1 MSDKPD
7 KLITDD
13 GLRLDGR
20 HADEIRPMKIEIGVL
35 SRADGSCYLEWG
47 RNKVLVGVFGPR
59 EVHPRRSQRADTAVI
74 RYKYNM
80 ASFSTEDRARP
91 GPSRRSIEISKVSR
105 EAFEPV
111 IMAELFPKTAID
123 IFVEILQADAG
134 TRTAAINASSIALAD
149 AGIPMKG
156 LVTSCAFGK
165 VDGQIVLDLNKDED
179 NYGEA
184 DFPVAMTQDGEIT
197 LIQMDGNLT
206 PDEIQKGFE
215 LVKKGCK
222 EILEIQQAVLRKKF
236 ETPVEEP
243 EAEAA
248 EEAEEPELEVVETEP
263 SLEYAPEAAVV
274 EEIIEEAEE
283 PEEGISEE
291 TAEACAVNKEAP
303 ECEELEKVIKD
314 AEAEVVEGEAV
325 EKVVEAEIEEEAEE
339 EAFEDKADF
348 ESSFEASFEG
358 VSEPEELEEP
368 ELEETVSGEEAEIE
382 PEIEEFAEEKAQPE
396 AEPQLEEKVEVEEE
410 TQLEQETQLEA
421 EPQLEE
427 KAEVEEET
435 QLEEKVEVEE
445 EPQLEQEVQPEEVG
459 IEEAASEETFESEP
473 EIESEAE
480 SKKETPAEQTVEEPE
495 EECKGPWKVVKD
507 PSESGSRGENDE

>member
-1 MSDKPD
+1 MSDKPE

-47 RNKVLVGVFGPR
+47 RNKILVGVFGPR

-80 ASFSTEDRARP
+80 ASFSVEDRARP

-123 IFVEILQADAG
+123 VFVEVLQADAG

-156 LVTSCAFGK
+156 LITSCAFGK
-165 VDGQIVLDLNKDED
+165 VDGQIVLDLNKEED

-197 LIQMDGNLT
+197 LLQMDGHLT
-206 PDEIQKGFE
+206 PDEIKKGLE

-222 EILEIQQAVLRKKF
+222 EILEIQQSVLRKKF
-236 ETPVEEP
+236 ETPVEE
-243 EAEAA
+243 AA
-248 EEAEEPELEVVETEP
+248 EEATGIDSEVVEAEP
-263 SLEYAPEAAVV
+263 SLEYAPEAAALA
-274 EEIIEEAEE
+274 EIIEEVEG
-283 PEEGISEE
+283 PEEEFSEE
-291 TAEACAVNKEAP
+291 TAEACAVNETAP
-303 ECEELEKVIKD
+303 ECERLEEIIKET
-314 AEAEVVEGEAV
+314 EAEVVEGETIEEV
-325 EKVVEAEIEEEAEE
+325 IEAEIEGEAEE
-339 EAFEDKADF
+339 EAFEDEADF
-348 ESSFEASFEG
+348 EAAFEASFEE
-358 VSEPEELEEP
+358 VSEPEELEET
-368 ELEETVSGEEAEIE
+368 ELKETVSEEAEFE
-382 PEIEEFAEEKAQPE
+382 PEIEEFNEEEAQPE
-396 AEPQLEEKVEVEEE
+396 VEVQLEEAQLEEEVQLEEE
-410 TQLEQETQLEA
+410 T
-421 EPQLEE
+421 
-427 KAEVEEET
+427 
-435 QLEEKVEVEE
+435 
-445 EPQLEQEVQPEEVG
+445 G
-459 IEEAASEETFESEP
+459 IEKTSPKETFESEP

-480 SKKETPAEQTVEEPE
+480 SRKEAPAEKAVEVEEEYE
-495 EECKGPWKVVKD
+495 EEQCKGPWKVVKD

>member
-1 MSDKPD
+1 MSDKPE

-59 EVHPRRSQRADTAVI
+59 EAHPRRSQRADTAVI

-80 ASFSTEDRARP
+80 ASFSVEDRARP

-123 IFVEILQADAG
+123 IFVEVLQADAG

-165 VDGQIVLDLNKDED
+165 VDGQIVLDLNKEED

-197 LIQMDGNLT
+197 LLQMDGNLT
-206 PDEIQKGFE
+206 PEEIRKGFE

-248 EEAEEPELEVVETEP
+248 EEAADVELEVVETEP

-274 EEIIEEAEE
+274 EEIVEEAEE
-283 PEEGISEE
+283 LDEGLSEE
-291 TAEACAVNKEAP
+291 VAEACAVNEEAH
-303 ECEELEKVIKD
+303 ECEKLEEIIKD
-314 AEAEVVEGEAV
+314 AEAEVVEGEAIEEV
-325 EKVVEAEIEEEAEE
+325 IEAEIEEDAEE
-339 EAFEDKADF
+339 EAFEDEAFEDEADF
-348 ESSFEASFEG
+348 EATFEASFEE
-358 VSEPEELEEP
+358 VSEPKKLGEP
-368 ELEETVSGEEAEIE
+368 EFEETVSKEEAEIE
-382 PEIEEFAEEKAQPE
+382 PEIEEFAEEEAQPE
-396 AEPQLEEKVEVEEE
+396 EKPQLEEEAGVEEE
-410 TQLEQETQLEA
+410 LRLEQEAQL
-421 EPQLEE
+421 
-427 KAEVEEET
+427 
-435 QLEEKVEVEE
+435 EE
-445 EPQLEQEVQPEEVG
+445 EPQLEEEVQLEEETG
-459 IEEAASEETFESEP
+459 IEEAASEETLESEP

-480 SKKETPAEQTVEEPE
+480 SRKEAPAEQTVEEPE
-495 EECKGPWKVVKD
+495 EEKCKGPWKVVKD